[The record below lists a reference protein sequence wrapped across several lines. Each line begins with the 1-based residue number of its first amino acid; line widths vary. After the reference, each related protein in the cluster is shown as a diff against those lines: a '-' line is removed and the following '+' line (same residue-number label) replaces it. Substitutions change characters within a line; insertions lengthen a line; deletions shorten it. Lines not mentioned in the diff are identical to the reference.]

1 MYDLK
6 FVFCLA
12 SIILFLKINLIL
24 HSENFHYEN
33 ICNLKE
39 NSVNYCSYYFVIIHN
54 NSNVSAFF
62 LQWID
67 SGFLNKYT
75 CSWNIILD
83 IGIRNFIAHQTL
95 QLNRYTGC
103 FIMKVTHLKQK
114 EKQNVNIVKIKVTLM
129 IY

>member
-1 MYDLK
+1 MSFVNSYLYLSFYKLKNVLMYDLK

-39 NSVNYCSYYFVIIHN
+39 NSVNYYSYYFVMIHN

-62 LQWID
+62 LQ
-67 SGFLNKYT
+67 
-75 CSWNIILD
+75 
-83 IGIRNFIAHQTL
+83 
-95 QLNRYTGC
+95 
-103 FIMKVTHLKQK
+103 
-114 EKQNVNIVKIKVTLM
+114 
-129 IY
+129 